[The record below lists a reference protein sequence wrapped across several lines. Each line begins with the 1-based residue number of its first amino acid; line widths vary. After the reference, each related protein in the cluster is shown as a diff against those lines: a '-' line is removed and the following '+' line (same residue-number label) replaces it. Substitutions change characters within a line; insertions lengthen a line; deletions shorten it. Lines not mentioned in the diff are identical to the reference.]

1 VLRAEVRCNHLLLMT
16 TTAFGLSRRLTAEAL
31 GTAFLVAAVVGSGIM
46 AETSTK
52 DGAVALL
59 CNTLPTGA
67 ILVVLITVL
76 GPISGAHFNPVVS
89 LVFAL
94 KRELSAADASGY
106 TIAQIVGGIAGT
118 ATAHLMFGLP
128 LLGESL
134 KVRTGGAQWFAEAVA
149 AFGLIATILGG
160 VWFQRDAVPWL
171 VGLYITAAYWFTA
184 STSFANPAV
193 AIARSFTNTFSGIR
207 PIDLPGFI
215 VAEIVG
221 AIVSLLIMS
230 WLLRA
235 SECAPVLST
244 EAKL

>member
-1 VLRAEVRCNHLLLMT
+1 MPAYD
-16 TTAFGLSRRLTAEAL
+16 LSRRLTAEAL
-31 GTAFLVAAVVGSGIM
+31 GTALLVATVVGSGIM
-46 AETSTK
+46 AETLTR
-52 DGAVALL
+52 DTALALL
-59 CNTLPTGA
+59 GNTLPTGA

-94 KRELSAADASGY
+94 KRELSVVDALLY
-106 TIAQIVGGIAGT
+106 MLAQIGGGIAGT
-118 ATAHLMFGLP
+118 VAAHLMFALP
-128 LLGESL
+128 LLDAS

-160 VWFQRDAVPWL
+160 IRFKRDAVPWL

-207 PIDLPGFI
+207 SVDLPGFI
-215 VAEIVG
+215 AAEFVG
-221 AIVSLLIMS
+221 AIIGLLVMT
-230 WLLRA
+230 WLLHGGDR
-235 SECAPVLST
+235 EPVLSA